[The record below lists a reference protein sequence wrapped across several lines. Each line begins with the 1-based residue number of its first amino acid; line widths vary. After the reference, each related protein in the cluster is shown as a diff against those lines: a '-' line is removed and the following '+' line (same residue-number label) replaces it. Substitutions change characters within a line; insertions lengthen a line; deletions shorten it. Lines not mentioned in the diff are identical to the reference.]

1 MGYHRKLT
9 SVYCVVG
16 ISFSSSHTSTHQE
29 HKAPCFRSYNFN
41 RWPHVWNQQVTER
54 RTRQARLWRY
64 RRLSGTAGSVQLHV
78 LISPGLQFMA
88 IIAVYF
94 QPLWWIL
101 LNYWPLWG
109 RDGFASVLQI
119 AGHHCDIQV
128 KSTWHTEQVLTD
140 YESECKASRLI
151 IICRISGWG
160 VLIGS
165 KYYVTKETNSKS
177 ITCNVIDPQA
187 ITKMMSL

>member
-1 MGYHRKLT
+1 M
-9 SVYCVVG
+9 
-16 ISFSSSHTSTHQE
+16 
-29 HKAPCFRSYNFN
+29 
-41 RWPHVWNQQVTER
+41 TER
-54 RTRQARLWRY
+54 RTRQARRWRY
-64 RRLSGTAGSVQLHV
+64 WRLSGTAGSARLRV

-88 IIAVYF
+88 IMAVYF

-160 VLIGS
+160 VLMGS
-165 KYYVTKETNSKS
+165 KSHVTKETNSKS
-177 ITCNVIDPQA
+177 ITCSVIDPQA
-187 ITKMMSL
+187 ITKIMCNMNAEMFLQPRSAPEFILCSLSSARLTDNEHFQQAIRRASQDL

>member
-1 MGYHRKLT
+1 MLLRQSNTPRASKWL
-9 SVYCVVG
+9 SALRFLFP
-16 ISFSSSHTSTHQE
+16 FSTDCKPNTSTGDIPENFNIFPHIHPRRPQGLT
-29 HKAPCFRSYNFN
+29 CFGSYNFN
-41 RWPHVWNQQVTER
+41 RWPYVWNQQVTGGR
-54 RTRQARLWRY
+54 MRQACLWRY
-64 RRLSGTAGSVQLHV
+64 RRLSSTAGSKRLCV

-88 IIAVYF
+88 IMAVYF

-140 YESECKASRLI
+140 YESECKTSRVI
-151 IICRISGWG
+151 IINGWG
-160 VLIGS
+160 VLMAR
-165 KYYVTKETNSKS
+165 K
-177 ITCNVIDPQA
+177 
-187 ITKMMSL
+187 